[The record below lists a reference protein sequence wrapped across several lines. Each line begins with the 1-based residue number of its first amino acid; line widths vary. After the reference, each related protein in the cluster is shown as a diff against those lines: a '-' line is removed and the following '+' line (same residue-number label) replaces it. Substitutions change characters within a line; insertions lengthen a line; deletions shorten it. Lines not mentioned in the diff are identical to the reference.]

1 MQLRNNQ
8 GQWCNRPTDQSDSRR
23 KKRAGTFPGIPVSIK
38 GADLHLHLISD
49 LFLGAKGSV
58 FKGSLSLL
66 LLVMATVS
74 PLFSLIFLSL
84 LSFKLSFI
92 YISLSLQVSSSWLF
106 FPIPAANPVAY
117 FTLLTPPF
125 LPGSHSAVSLLSRRS
140 WRVLTSFFNGCYT
153 CYGEPRHI
161 LFSLSPSLYYFHSFF
176 FLIHIIILGSHTLP
190 PG

>member
-8 GQWCNRPTDQSDSRR
+8 GQWCNRPTDQLDSRG

-38 GADLHLHLISD
+38 GTDLHLDLISD

-66 LLVMATVS
+66 ELVMATVS
-74 PLFSLIFLSL
+74 PLFLAFSLIFLSLL

-125 LPGSHSAVSLLSRRS
+125 LPGTHSSVSLLSKRS
-140 WRVLTSFFNGCYT
+140 QRVLTSFFNGCYT
-153 CYGEPRHI
+153 CYG
-161 LFSLSPSLYYFHSFF
+161 
-176 FLIHIIILGSHTLP
+176 
-190 PG
+190 